1 YFVPVIIIIGLIGNT
16 TSFVVFTSTHLRKL
30 SSSVYLAALAVADN
44 GFLLSVFIMWTV
56 NIDFDLHS
64 KPGWCQLF
72 VFLTYFFSFLSV
84 WYVVAFTVERFI
96 AVCFPFKRN
105 TVCTVTKARIIVSC
119 MASVAFLFY
128 NFALWTTTV
137 TEPLEGHPE
146 CRPRAGSIKVVQVI
160 NNIDTVITLIIPMI
174 IIIIIGRCPSTGS
187 DASRA
192 SNVSNQI
199 TNMLLVVSSTF
210 VVLNLP
216 SHAFRV
222 HHFITGLFNKAL
234 SPSQTYA
241 DCQVFFQY
249 VYYLNFSINIFLYSL
264 CGKNFRHAL

>member
-1 YFVPVIIIIGLIGNT
+1 YFVPVIIFIGFIGNT

-44 GFLLSVFIMWTV
+44 GFLLSVFIMWSV
-56 NIDFDLHS
+56 HIDWNLHS

-105 TVCTVTKARIIVSC
+105 VICTVNKARIVVS
-119 MASVAFLFY
+119 AIAAAAFLFY

-137 TEPLEGHPE
+137 TVTSEGHSE
-146 CRPRAGSIKVVQVI
+146 CRPRAGTIKILQVI
-160 NNIDTVITLIIPMI
+160 NNIDTVITLIIPMVI
-174 IIIIIGRCPSTGS
+174 IVVLNVRIGHRMKSMRGQMKQILGRCPSTGS

-192 SNVSNQI
+192 GNVSTQI

-210 VVLNLP
+210 LVINLP

-222 HHFITGLFNKAL
+222 HHFL
-234 SPSQTYA
+234 
-241 DCQVFFQY
+241 
-249 VYYLNFSINIFLYSL
+249 
-264 CGKNFRHAL
+264 